1 MLRPG
6 GYTTVVVKN
15 LLIINALVFLAIN
28 VLNFGGLRELLVLY
42 APTND
47 NFSPYQ
53 FITYMFLH
61 ADFMHILF
69 NMLGLWMFGS
79 EIEYRLGPQ
88 KFLTYYIVCGLGA
101 AALHFGLDYA
111 VQGESNS
118 VLLGASGAVFGL
130 LAAYGMLFPNN
141 IIMPLFPPIPMK
153 AKYFVLIYG
162 AIELFAGVRNVAGDN
177 VAHFAH
183 LGGAITGAI
192 LILIWKYRGDLY

>member
-1 MLRPG
+1 M
-6 GYTTVVVKN
+6 TVVVKN
-15 LLIINALVFLAIN
+15 LLIINALVFIATNI
-28 VLNFGGLRELLVLY
+28 LNLGGLSERLVLY

-53 FITYMFLH
+53 FVTYMFMH
-61 ADFMHILF
+61 GGFSHILF

-111 VQGESNS
+111 IQGNSSS

-153 AKYFVLIYG
+153 AKYFVMIYG
-162 AIELFAGVRNVAGDN
+162 AIELFAGVRNVSGDN
-177 VAHFAH
+177 TAHFAH
-183 LGGAITGAI
+183 LGGAVTGVI
-192 LILIWKYRGDLY
+192 LMLIWRQRGELN